1 MPILGGPVRIC
12 LVNAPTDTEFTD
24 TFEYNNEVIRRESCL
39 PQLGI
44 LSLAAVTERQGY
56 ETNIYDCN
64 RAFFHFADTAGEAH
78 LERFAEEAA
87 CQIASAAADVYGF
100 GSICSAYPLTVR
112 VAKFV
117 KTLCPGATILFGG
130 PQASV
135 VAESTLKA
143 FPFVDFVL
151 RGEAEETLPLF
162 LEELIGKRQFEKV
175 PGLVYRS
182 VWGVQRNPDPP
193 VIMDLDALPMPA
205 YHLTHELRGE
215 RGASLELGRGCP
227 FACTFCSTND
237 FFRRKFRL
245 RSPQR
250 VLDEM
255 RSIHREYGITDF
267 DLTHDMFT
275 VDSKRV
281 RAFCQHLIDSGAG
294 YTWSCSART
303 DCVDR
308 ELIEYMAAA
317 GCVGIFFGVETGSD
331 RMQSIID
338 KHLDV
343 GRAHEIIDIAER
355 AGVRSTVSLITG
367 FPEERWDDLHDTL
380 GVFVHSARTRGSKP
394 QLNLLAPLANT
405 PIYVKYKDQM
415 TLGELC
421 SDMSHQGRRQ
431 NPEDIKLIRKYP
443 DIFPN
448 FYLLP
453 TPHLDRELLIEL
465 REFMLIARFR
475 SRWLLVAADQAAS
488 GILDLFVEWVQYRKS
503 LFPGPTGSELRH
515 YYRTLKFYM
524 DFLAFLRGHR
534 AGQEAKVKVL
544 VDFYERLI
552 AAPDPDLSR
561 ISRAIKLEEG
571 EPMAPG
577 DIPVR
582 TYHSRVVELSAD
594 LEATIDAVSQCRP
607 YEPQQDAR
615 FYIVSQDDEDAH
627 PGFEVSQ
634 SLAAAVR
641 LCDGRRTVAEVME
654 NLSEQVAVTPASA
667 RAMAYECLL
676 DRARSEGLIA
686 IYRTASATEDN
697 QFGGVFMAP
706 YNEMR
711 AAASRQNQPS
721 VQAE

>member
-1 MPILGGPVRIC
+1 MRIC
-12 LVNAPTDTEFTD
+12 LVNAPTGTEFSD
-24 TFEYNNEVIRRESCL
+24 PSEYNNEVIRRESCL

-44 LSLAAVTERQGY
+44 LSLAAVTERRGY
-56 ETNIYDCN
+56 ETTIYDCN
-64 RAFFHFADTAGEAH
+64 RAFFHFADTAGETQ
-78 LERFAEEAA
+78 LGLFAEEAA
-87 CQIASAAADVYGF
+87 LQIAAAGADVYGF
-100 GSICSAYPLTVR
+100 GSICSGYPLTVR
-112 VAKFV
+112 LGRLV
-117 KTLCPGATILFGG
+117 KTLRPDATIVFGG

-143 FPFVDFVL
+143 FPFVDYVL

-162 LEELIGKRQFEKV
+162 LGELVGKRQFEKV
-175 PGLVYRS
+175 PGLAYRS

-215 RGASLELGRGCP
+215 RSASLELGRGCP

-237 FFRRKFRL
+237 FFRRKYRL

-255 RSIHREYGITDF
+255 RSIHAQYGITDF

-281 RAFCQHLIDSGAG
+281 RGFCQHMIDFGAG

-303 DCVDR
+303 DCVDQ
-308 ELIEYMAAA
+308 ELIEFMAAA

-331 RMQSIID
+331 RMQKIID

-367 FPEERWDDLHDTL
+367 FPEEQWDDLRDTVR
-380 GVFVHSARTRGSKP
+380 VFVHAARTRGSNP

-405 PIYVKYKDQM
+405 PIHLKYKDQM
-415 TLGELC
+415 TLDQLC

-431 NPEDIKLIRKYP
+431 NPEDIQLIRKYP

-453 TPHLDRELLIEL
+453 TAHLDRGLLIEL
-465 REFMLIARFR
+465 REFMLMARFR
-475 SRWLLVAADQAAS
+475 SRWLLVAADQAAE
-488 GILDLFVEWVQYRKS
+488 GILDLFVEWVEYRRS
-503 LFPGPTGSELRH
+503 VFAAASGPELRH
-515 YYRTLKFYM
+515 YYRTPEFHL

-534 AGQEAKVKVL
+534 AGRDAKLVVL
-544 VDFYERLI
+544 IDFYERLA

-561 ISRAIKLEEG
+561 LSQAIELKEG
-571 EPMAPG
+571 EPITPG
-577 DIPVR
+577 DIPAR
-582 TYHSRVVELSAD
+582 TYHSRVVELPAD
-594 LEATIDAVSQCRP
+594 LEAAIDAVTQCP
-607 YEPQQDAR
+607 QYEPRQGMH
-615 FYIVSQDDEDAH
+615 FYVVSQSDANDH

-634 SLAAAVR
+634 YLAAVAR
-641 LCDGRRTVAEVME
+641 LCDGNRTIAHVMDALAEQI
-654 NLSEQVAVTPASA
+654 SVTPTSA
-667 RAMAYECLL
+667 RNMAYECLL

-686 IYRTASATEDN
+686 IYRIASAAEDS
-697 QFGGVFMAP
+697 QLGGVSMAP

-711 AAASRQNQPS
+711 AAASLQNQLS

>member
-1 MPILGGPVRIC
+1 VRIC
-12 LVNAPTDTEFTD
+12 LVNAPTGTEFGD
-24 TFEYNNEVIRRESCL
+24 PFEYKNDVIRRESCL
-39 PQLGI
+39 PQLGL

-56 ETNIYDCN
+56 ETNVYDFN
-64 RAFFHFADTAGEAH
+64 RAFFRFADTAGETH
-78 LERFAEEAA
+78 SERFAEEAA
-87 CQIASAAADVYGF
+87 NQIASTAADVYGF

-112 VAKFV
+112 VARFV

-162 LEELIGKRQFEKV
+162 LEEVIGKRQFERV

-193 VIMDLDALPMPA
+193 VITDLDALPAPA
-205 YHLTHELRGE
+205 YHLTQELRGG
-215 RGASLELGRGCP
+215 RSASVELGRGCP

-255 RSIHREYGITDF
+255 RAIHREYGITDF

-281 RAFCQHLIDSGAG
+281 RTFCQYMIDSGAG

-303 DCVDR
+303 DCVDQ
-308 ELIEYMAAA
+308 ELIEFMAAA

-331 RMQSIID
+331 RMQTVID

-355 AGVRSTVSLITG
+355 AGVRTTVSLITG
-367 FPEERWDDLHDTL
+367 FPEEQWDDLHDTV
-380 GVFVHSARTRGSKP
+380 GVYVHSARTRGSKP
-394 QLNLLAPLANT
+394 QLNLLAPLAGT
-405 PIYVKYKDQM
+405 PIHVKYKDQM

-453 TPHLDRELLIEL
+453 TPDLDRALLIEL
-465 REFMLIARFR
+465 REFMLIVRFR
-475 SRWLLVAADQAAS
+475 SRWLLVAADQAAN
-488 GILDLFVEWVQYRKS
+488 GILDLFLEWVDYRKS
-503 LFPGPTGSELRH
+503 VFSAPTESELRH
-515 YYRTLKFYM
+515 YYRTLEFYI
-524 DFLAFLRGHR
+524 DFLLFLRAHP
-534 AGQEAKVKVL
+534 AGQDAKVKVL
-544 VDFYERLI
+544 VEFYERLA
-552 AAPDPDLSR
+552 AAPDPDLSQ
-561 ISRAIKLEEG
+561 ITQAIKLEEG
-571 EPMAPG
+571 EPVIPG

-594 LEATIDAVSQCRP
+594 LEAVIEAVSQCRP
-607 YEPQQDAR
+607 YEPQRGVR
-615 FYIVSQDDEDAH
+615 FYVVSQADAEAH

-634 SLAAAVR
+634 YLAAAVA
-641 LCDGRRTVAEVME
+641 LCDGRRTVTDVME
-654 NLSEQVAVTPASA
+654 SLSDQIAVTPVSA
-667 RAMAYECLL
+667 RTMAYECLL
-676 DRARSEGLIA
+676 EKARSEGLIA
-686 IYRTASATEDN
+686 MYRIASAAEES
-697 QFGGVFMAP
+697 QLGGEFVAQ

-711 AAASRQNQPS
+711 AAASLQKQPS

>member
-1 MPILGGPVRIC
+1 VRIC
-12 LVNAPTDTEFTD
+12 LVNAPTGTEFSD
-24 TFEYNNEVIRRESCL
+24 PFEYNNELIRRESCL

-44 LSLAAVTERQGY
+44 LSLAAVTERQGC
-56 ETNIYDCN
+56 ETTVYDCN
-64 RAFFHFADTAGEAH
+64 RAFFNFADTAGETQ
-78 LERFAEEAA
+78 LGQFAEEAA
-87 CQIASAAADVYGF
+87 HQIVAAGADVFGF

-112 VAKFV
+112 LARFV
-117 KTLCPGATILFGG
+117 KTLCPDTTIVFGG

-162 LEELIGKRQFEKV
+162 LEEVIGKRRFEKV
-175 PGLVYRS
+175 PGLAYRS

-205 YHLTHELRGE
+205 YHLTQELRGE
-215 RGASLELGRGCP
+215 QSASLELGRGCP

-255 RSIHREYGITDF
+255 RSIHAEYGITDF

-281 RAFCQHLIDSGAG
+281 RAFCQHMIDSGTG

-303 DCVDR
+303 DCVDQ
-308 ELIEYMAAA
+308 ELIEFMAAA
-317 GCVGIFFGVETGSD
+317 GCAGIFFGVETGSG
-331 RMQSIID
+331 RMQNIID

-343 GRAHEIIDIAER
+343 GRAYEVIDIAER

-367 FPEERWDDLHDTL
+367 FPEEQWDDLRDTAR
-380 GVFVHSARTRGSKP
+380 VYVHAARTRGSNP

-405 PIYVKYKDQM
+405 PIHLKYKDQM

-431 NPEDIKLIRKYP
+431 NPEDIKLIRRYP

-453 TPHLDRELLIEL
+453 TPHLDRGLLIEL
-465 REFMLIARFR
+465 REFMLMARFR
-475 SRWLLVAADQAAS
+475 SRWLLAAADEAAN
-488 GILDLFVEWVQYRKS
+488 GILDLFVDWVDYRKS
-503 LFPGPTGSELRH
+503 VFPGAAGPELRH
-515 YYRTLKFYM
+515 YYRTPRFHL
-524 DFLAFLRGHR
+524 DFLAFLHDHR
-534 AGQEAKVKVL
+534 AGRDAKVQVL
-544 VDFYERLI
+544 VDFYERLA
-552 AAPDPDLSR
+552 AAPDPDLSGLSDAASLKR
-561 ISRAIKLEEG
+561 G
-571 EPMAPG
+571 EPVTPG

-582 TYHSRVVELSAD
+582 TYHSRVVELSDD
-594 LEATIDAVSQCRP
+594 LEAAIDAVAQCDS
-607 YEPQQDAR
+607 YEPRQGVR
-615 FYIVSQDDEDAH
+615 FYIVSQADADSH

-634 SLAAAVR
+634 YLAAVVK
-641 LCDGRRTVAEVME
+641 LCDGHQTVAEVMKG
-654 NLSEQVAVTPASA
+654 LSEQVSVTPASA
-667 RAMAYECLL
+667 RLMAYECLL
-676 DRARSEGLIA
+676 EKARSEGLIA
-686 IYRTASATEDN
+686 IYRIASAAADS
-697 QFGGVFMAP
+697 QFGGVSMAP

-711 AAASRQNQPS
+711 AAASVQNQPS

>member
-1 MPILGGPVRIC
+1 VKIC
-12 LVNAPTDTEFTD
+12 LVNAPTGTEFSD
-24 TFEYNNEVIRRESCL
+24 PFEYNNDVIRRESCL

-44 LSLAAVTERQGY
+44 LSLAAVTQRKGY
-56 ETNIYDCN
+56 DTTIYDCN
-64 RAFFHFADTAGEAH
+64 RSFFHFADTVGETH
-78 LERFAEEAA
+78 LGRFAEEAA
-87 CQIASAAADVYGF
+87 YQIATARADVYGF

-112 VAKFV
+112 VARFV
-117 KTLCPGATILFGG
+117 KALCPDAAIIFGG

-135 VAESTLKA
+135 VAESTLRA
-143 FPFVDFVL
+143 FPFVDFIL
-151 RGEAEETLPLF
+151 RGEAEHTLPVF
-162 LEELIGKRQFEKV
+162 LEEVTGKRQFEKV

-205 YHLTHELRGE
+205 YHLTGELRGE
-215 RGASLELGRGCP
+215 RSASLELGRGCP

-255 RSIHREYGITDF
+255 RAIHREYGITDF

-281 RAFCQHLIDSGAG
+281 RAFCQHMMDSGNG

-303 DCVDR
+303 DCVDQ
-308 ELIEYMAAA
+308 ELIEFMAAA

-343 GRAHEIIDIAER
+343 GRAHEIIDIAEH
-355 AGVRSTVSLITG
+355 AGVRSTVSLIAG
-367 FPEERWDDLHDTL
+367 FPEERLDDLRET
-380 GVFVHSARTRGSKP
+380 VRVYAHSARTRGSDP
-394 QLNLLAPLANT
+394 QLNLLAPLAGT
-405 PIYVKYKDQM
+405 PIYLKYKDQM

-431 NPEDIKLIRKYP
+431 NPEDIKLIRRYP

-453 TPHLDRELLIEL
+453 TLHLDRGLLIEL
-465 REFMLIARFR
+465 REFMLTARFR
-475 SRWLLVAADQAAS
+475 SRWLLVAADQAAK
-488 GILDLFVEWVQYRKS
+488 GILDLFVEWVDYRKS
-503 LFPGPTGSELRH
+503 VFPAATGSELRH
-515 YYRTLKFYM
+515 YYRTLEFYL

-534 AGQEAKVKVL
+534 VGRDAKVKVL
-544 VDFYERLI
+544 VEFYERLI

-571 EPMAPG
+571 EPVTPG

-594 LEATIDAVSQCRP
+594 LEATIDAISQCRP
-607 YEPQQDAR
+607 YEPQQDVR
-615 FYIVSQDDEDAH
+615 FYVVSQDDEDAH

-641 LCDGRRTVAEVME
+641 LCEGCQTVAEVME
-654 NLSEQVAVTPASA
+654 NLSEQIAVTPASA

-686 IYRTASATEDN
+686 IYRTASATEDS

-711 AAASRQNQPS
+711 AVASRQNQPS

>member
-1 MPILGGPVRIC
+1 MRIC
-12 LVNAPTDTEFTD
+12 LVNAPTGTEFND
-24 TFEYNNEVIRRESCL
+24 PSEYNNDVIRRESCL

-44 LSLAAVTERQGY
+44 LSLAAVTERRGY
-56 ETNIYDCN
+56 ETAIYDCN
-64 RAFFHFADTAGEAH
+64 RAFFQFADKAGETH
-78 LERFAEEAA
+78 LGQFAEEAA
-87 CQIASAAADVYGF
+87 YQIAAAGADVYGF

-112 VAKFV
+112 LARLV
-117 KTLCPGATILFGG
+117 KALCPDATIVFGG

-143 FPFVDFVL
+143 FPYVDFVL

-162 LEELIGKRQFEKV
+162 LEEVSGKRRFEKV
-175 PGLVYRS
+175 PGLAYRS

-205 YHLTHELRGE
+205 YHLTQELRGE
-215 RGASLELGRGCP
+215 RSASLELGRGCP

-281 RAFCQHLIDSGAG
+281 RAFCQYMIDSGAG

-303 DCVDR
+303 DCVDQ
-308 ELIEYMAAA
+308 ELIEFMAAA
-317 GCVGIFFGVETGSD
+317 KCVGIFFGVETGSG
-331 RMQSIID
+331 RMQNIID

-367 FPEERWDDLHDTL
+367 FPEEQWDDLRDT
-380 GVFVHSARTRGSKP
+380 VRVYVHAARTRGSNP
-394 QLNLLAPLANT
+394 QLNLLAPLAST
-405 PIYVKYKDQM
+405 PIYLKYKDQM

-453 TPHLDRELLIEL
+453 TPHLDRGMLIEL
-465 REFMLIARFR
+465 REFMLMARFR
-475 SRWLLVAADQAAS
+475 SRWLLVAADQAAN
-488 GILDLFVEWVQYRKS
+488 GILDLFVEWVDYRNS
-503 LFPGPTGSELRH
+503 VFPSATGPELRH
-515 YYRTLKFYM
+515 YYRTLEFHK
-524 DFLAFLRGHR
+524 DFLAFLRGHP
-534 AGQEAKVKVL
+534 AGRDPKVKVL
-544 VDFYERLI
+544 LDFHERLA

-561 ISRAIKLEEG
+561 ISGAIKLEEG
-571 EPMAPG
+571 EPITPG

-594 LEATIDAVSQCRP
+594 LEAAIDAVSQCRP
-607 YEPQQDAR
+607 YEPEPGLR
-615 FYIVSQDDEDAH
+615 FYVVSQADEDAH

-634 SLAAAVR
+634 YLAAAVK
-641 LCDGRRTVAEVME
+641 LCEGRRTVAEVME
-654 NLSEQVAVTPASA
+654 SLNEQIAVTPVSA
-667 RAMAYECLL
+667 RSVAYECLL
-676 DRARSEGLIA
+676 EKARSEGLIA
-686 IYRTASATEDN
+686 IYRIASSAEDS
-697 QFGGVFMAP
+697 QLGGVFMAP
-706 YNEMR
+706 YNEMS
-711 AAASRQNQPS
+711 AAASLQNQPS